1 MNEFDKAIEYFLNE
15 LGIALL
21 VQYDQ
26 NNLRASGNFENRIR
40 VQKNKL
46 YLAEY
51 ALYITKG
58 NKRGPGHS
66 ISNDMVFNIFKW
78 LFDKGITPRDQKT
91 GRFVTYE
98 QAAWAITKG
107 IQRDG
112 VKFLR
117 SQPIDFQKALLKAYK
132 KSTEKIKTAIVN
144 DIFKSAQWTS
154 PNTITVQA

>member
-58 NKRGPGHS
+58 NTRGP
-66 ISNDMVFNIFKW
+66 NQTPPPAFEIFKW
-78 LFDKGITPRDQKT
+78 LFDKGITPRDKRT
-91 GRFVTYE
+91 GRFISYE
-98 QAAWAITKG
+98 SAAYIISKAIG
-107 IQRDG
+107 RDG
-112 VKFLR
+112 TKFQYSR
-117 SQPIDFQKALLKAYK
+117 PIDFEKSLLKAYK

-144 DIFKSAQWTS
+144 DIFKSAEWTGT
-154 PNTITVQA
+154 NTITVQA